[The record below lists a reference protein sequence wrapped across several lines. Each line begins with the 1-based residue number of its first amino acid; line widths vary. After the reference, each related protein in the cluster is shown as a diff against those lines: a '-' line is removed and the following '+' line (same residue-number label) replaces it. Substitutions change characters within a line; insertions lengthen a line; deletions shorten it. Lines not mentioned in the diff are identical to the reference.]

1 MTNKTIKLK
10 LKSDLQELNKLEDFV
25 KDVEAV
31 AELSEEVGGNIMLLL
46 SEAVTNGIIHGN
58 KQHPDKE
65 VTVEAV
71 IKEHVVEVTVTDQ
84 GDGFNPQD
92 IPNPLAEEN
101 LLKTGGRGVYLMKE
115 YADEV
120 WYNEKGNEIKLTFK
134 RK

>member
-1 MTNKTIKLK
+1 MTDKTLKLI

-25 KDVEAV
+25 KDVEAA

-46 SEAVTNGIIHGN
+46 SEAVANGIIHGN
-58 KQHPDKE
+58 KQNPEKD
-65 VTVEAV
+65 VTIEAFV
-71 IKEHVVEVTVTDQ
+71 KEHIVEIVVSDE
-84 GDGFNPQD
+84 GAGFNPQE

-120 WYNEKGNEIKLTFK
+120 WYNEKGNQIKLTFN

>member
-1 MTNKTIKLK
+1 MTDKTLKLI

-25 KDVEAV
+25 KDVEAA
-31 AELSEEVGGNIMLLL
+31 AELGEEVGGNIMLLL

-58 KQHPDKE
+58 KQNPEKD
-65 VTVEAV
+65 VTIEAFV
-71 IKEHVVEVTVTDQ
+71 KEHIVEIVVSDE
-84 GDGFNPQD
+84 GAGFNPQE

-120 WYNEKGNEIKLTFK
+120 WYNEKGNQIKLTFN

>member
-1 MTNKTIKLK
+1 MTDKTLKLI

-25 KDVEAV
+25 KDVEAA

-58 KQHPDKE
+58 KQNPEKD
-65 VTVEAV
+65 VTIEAFV
-71 IKEHVVEVTVTDQ
+71 KEHIVEIVVSDE
-84 GDGFNPQD
+84 GAGFNPQE

-120 WYNEKGNEIKLTFK
+120 WYNEKGNQIKLTFN